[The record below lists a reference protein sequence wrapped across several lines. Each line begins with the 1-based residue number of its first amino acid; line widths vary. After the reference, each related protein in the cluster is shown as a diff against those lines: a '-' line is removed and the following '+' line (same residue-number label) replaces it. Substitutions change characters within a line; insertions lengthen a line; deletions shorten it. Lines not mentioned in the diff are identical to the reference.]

1 MEGAAEDVMAQCS
14 RCGQELAE
22 ETRFCPSCGTAVT
35 EGGTFSEPSDGST
48 APSDPNGSA
57 VGTPLPMDLRNM
69 AMLCHLSSFAGVLIP
84 FANIFGPLLV
94 WLLKREQSPFINDHG
109 MEALN
114 WQISATIYLIAS
126 ALMVLLVVGIVLLP
140 IVFVFNLVVV
150 IIATVRASNGEPYRY
165 PLCIRFIRP

>member
-1 MEGAAEDVMAQCS
+1 M
-14 RCGQELAE
+14 
-22 ETRFCPSCGTAVT
+22 
-35 EGGTFSEPSDGST
+35 
-48 APSDPNGSA
+48 
-57 VGTPLPMDLRNM
+57 
-69 AMLCHLSSFAGVLIP
+69 
-84 FANIFGPLLV
+84 
-94 WLLKREQSPFINDHG
+94 KREQSPFINDHG

-150 IIATVRASNGEPYRY
+150 IIATVRASNGEPHRY